1 MEMLK
6 KLPREVQVLLGGSLL
21 YLIFSFF
28 DWQQVSFGPVTAGI
42 TEWHGVGII
51 AGLLAI
57 ALLLWEAARL
67 FQVTVPLGTLTP
79 GLVSVALALL
89 LLLFT
94 VITFLTHNEA
104 RHWPSWIGL
113 LLSIVIAAAAF
124 ARARTE
130 GVQMP
135 DVSAM
140 ANRTGG
146 SQSTGASSTAPTTT
160 TTSEPGVAPQSP
172 SEPPPSGPGAVGDP
186 GA

>member
-6 KLPREVQVLLGGSLL
+6 KLPREVQVVLGGSLL

-42 TEWHGVGII
+42 TEWHGIGII

-79 GLVSVALALL
+79 GLVSVGLALL
-89 LLLFT
+89 LLVFT

-146 SQSTGASSTAPTTT
+146 SHGSGVSTTTPT
-160 TTSEPGVAPQSP
+160 TTSEPGAAPQSP

>member
-6 KLPREVQVLLGGSLL
+6 KLPREVQVVLGGSVL

-57 ALLLWEAARL
+57 AILLWEAARL
-67 FQVTVPLGTLTP
+67 FQVTIPLGTVTP

-113 LLSIVIAAAAF
+113 LLSIVIAAAAVAL
-124 ARARTE
+124 ARKE

-135 DVSAM
+135 DMSAM
-140 ANRTGG
+140 TNRTGG
-146 SQSTGASSTAPTTT
+146 NQGADVSTTRPTTT
-160 TTSEPGVAPQSP
+160 TEPGVAPQSP